1 MLDAR
6 FRANL
11 VAICVTGF
19 ATQSSNLCDR
29 ICLISRSGPPH
40 RAPGTDPRGTIGAS
54 PVAPTRGNFARPE
67 KMRCR
72 AFCEHF
78 CEVTFPSSHYSHVVT
93 FPSSHYS
100 QNNAN
105 YRSRVNFLVRI
116 ILKKCELPTTSRD
129 RANFEQICEIEQI
142 SSKFARSRSLVRI
155 ILRIMRTTDV
165 A

>member
-1 MLDAR
+1 MLLR
-6 FRANL
+6 

-19 ATQSSNLCDR
+19 ARYRDLDHPTAHPAR
-29 ICLISRSGPPH
+29 IHEAPSVPP
-40 RAPGTDPRGTIGAS
+40 RAD

-116 ILKKCELPTTSRD
+116 ILKNANYRVGARHRD
-129 RANFEQICEIEQI
+129 IEQICEIEQI

>member
-1 MLDAR
+1 MLLR
-6 FRANL
+6 

-19 ATQSSNLCDR
+19 ARYRDLDHPN
-29 ICLISRSGPPH
+29 
-40 RAPGTDPRGTIGAS
+40 RAPARIHEAPSVPPRAD

-105 YRSRVNFLVRI
+105 YRSRINFLVRI
-116 ILKKCELPTTSRD
+116 ILKNANYRVGARHRD
-129 RANFEQICEIEQI
+129 VEQISSKFARLDVAT

-155 ILRIMRTTDV
+155 IPRIMRTTEV

>member
-6 FRANL
+6 YRANL

-29 ICLISRSGPPH
+29 ICSISRSGPPH

-54 PVAPTRGNFARPE
+54 PVAPTRGKFARPE

-72 AFCEHF
+72 AF

-116 ILKKCELPTTSRD
+116 ILKNANYRVGARHRD
-129 RANFEQICEIEQI
+129 IEQICEIEQI
-142 SSKFARSRSLVRI
+142 SSKFARSRPLVRI
-155 ILRIMRTTDV
+155 ILRIMQTTDV

>member
-6 FRANL
+6 YRANL

-29 ICLISRSGPPH
+29 ICSISRSRPPKP
-40 RAPGTDPRGTIGAS
+40 RTGTDPRGTIGAS
-54 PVAPTRGNFARPE
+54 PVAPTRGKFARPE

-116 ILKKCELPTTSRD
+116 ILKNANYRVGARHRD
-129 RANFEQICEIEQI
+129 IEQICEIEQI

>member
-1 MLDAR
+1 MVLR
-6 FRANL
+6 

-19 ATQSSNLCDR
+19 ARYRDLDHPN
-29 ICLISRSGPPH
+29 

-54 PVAPTRGNFARPE
+54 PVAPTRGKFARPE

-116 ILKKCELPTTSRD
+116 ILKNANYRVGARHRD
-129 RANFEQICEIEQI
+129 IEQI
-142 SSKFARSRSLVRI
+142 SSKFARLDVATSSKFARSRSLVRI
-155 ILRIMRTTDV
+155 IPRIMRTTEV

>member
-6 FRANL
+6 YRANL

-29 ICLISRSGPPH
+29 ICSISRSGPPH

-54 PVAPTRGNFARPE
+54 PVAPTRGKFARPE

-116 ILKKCELPTTSRD
+116 ILKNANYRVGARHRD
-129 RANFEQICEIEQI
+129 IEQICEIEQI